1 MHGCPRGCCARA
13 VDALVRPLLCDAD
26 TEQSIRAKR
35 LIVPVLVALA
45 PLYVLSIVVDP
56 TSSMLHAVGGFA
68 GILTTIIVY
77 LGWYFYPA
85 KRVDVFALL
94 SCIVLVLLADS
105 YSLSKGDRRWSYAV
119 LVMDMALV
127 ANASN
132 TCTGAMLGILSSYL
146 LLVGVDRATAM
157 LYREVGSSDPW
168 LCDCS
173 DPPCRQ
179 PLGHSLRDTFGS
191 LFVFLCD
198 FYLTR
203 EFASAMRKQVEAMQA
218 ATEVTEN
225 IAELLSRYE
234 VEEGSALL
242 QNTEERLQ
250 PGLKSALHRLLQNL
264 QAYKPYL
271 PDSMVLLPHLEPKE
285 RDDVEPPGFGQEL
298 PVITMCFTDIQ
309 ASTELWE
316 LCPQGMHTALQ
327 QHNEVMRSCA
337 SSVGGYEVKVIGDSF
352 MLAFTSAENGCRFAL
367 RAQLAL
373 MEVKWPS
380 DLLQHPLC
388 QAELSKDGGTLWS
401 GPRVRIGLNC
411 GPVRVEKNP
420 VTGRC
425 DYFGTPV
432 NTAARVEACLGH
444 GGLTGV
450 TEAVLSEMGPGWGA
464 RLGNPV
470 CKALGRKEL
479 KGVTAAV
486 DVTVLLNASLSDRL
500 ALLSTPV
507 PRFGQVRLSSVLE
520 ASGWSSGAG
529 STRYFAVEGAV
540 PTPFRD
546 GLSQRTATCASF
558 RPRCTDHLPAL
569 GTAVSDMLEAVGQA
583 ADATQ
588 GVIAG
593 SMSMQCV
600 VVWNGPR
607 ACGDHYDQCLRAS
620 DYVRRLRGGAVAAGC
635 CTGEVL
641 YGSVSAL
648 RKKHATVI
656 GGCVELSS
664 ALAEAADEGGEAALA
679 TGTFALYCGTQR
691 RTACYAEWR
700 VSQSCEEITVFSI
713 LPAPSDE
720 EMWLESPRMR
730 QESEQRFHSPDSF
743 CAAESASERRCRVV
757 LVGAGVQMA

>member
-1 MHGCPRGCCARA
+1 MA
-13 VDALVRPLLCDAD
+13 
-26 TEQSIRAKR
+26 TT
-35 LIVPVLVALA
+35 VA
-45 PLYVLSIVVDP
+45 
-56 TSSMLHAVGGFA
+56 
-68 GILTTIIVY
+68 VY
-77 LGWYFYPA
+77 LAWLINPRSRYVESG
-85 KRVDVFALL
+85 ALYGYLITVIISDYSTL
-94 SCIVLVLLADS
+94 SR
-105 YSLSKGDRRWSYAV
+105 GDRLWSTSV
-119 LVMDMALV
+119 LVMDAALV
-127 ANASN
+127 LAIPSRHTVVCLA
-132 TCTGAMLGILSSYL
+132 T
-146 LLVGVDRATAM
+146 LVTYFVLVAVDRSATG
-157 LYREVGSSDPW
+157 LYMHDGDEKPW
-168 LCDCS
+168 VCDCT
-173 DPPCRQ
+173 DPPCLQ
-179 PLGHSLRDTFGS
+179 PWVTACKDVVMTLC
-191 LFVFLCD
+191 VFLCD
-198 FYLTR
+198 FFLTR
-203 EFASAMRKQVEAMQA
+203 GFADQMRHQMAVVSDSID
-218 ATEVTEN
+218 VTEE
-225 IAELLSRYE
+225 IAQLLSMYE
-234 VEEGSALL
+234 VEEGRALL
-242 QNTEERLQ
+242 EGEQGAKLPARLK
-250 PGLKSALHRLLQNL
+250 GALHRLLSNL
-264 QAYKPYL
+264 DQYRPYL
-271 PDSMVLLPHLEPKE
+271 PDVMLLREG
-285 RDDVEPPGFGQEL
+285 VELSLSTNDPPGLGHKEL
-298 PVITMCFTDIQ
+298 PVTVCFTDIQ
-309 ASTELWE
+309 SSTALWE
-316 LCPQGMHTALQ
+316 MYPQGMHTALQ
-327 QHNEVMRSCA
+327 VHNDAIRETARSC
-337 SSVGGYEVKVIGDSF
+337 GGYEVKVIGDSF
-352 MLAFTSAENGCRFAL
+352 MLAFAGVEDACRFSLDTQAAL
-367 RAQLAL
+367 ADQR
-373 MEVKWPS
+373 WPS
-380 DLLQHPLC
+380 DLMQHPLC
-388 QAELSKDGGTLWS
+388 TQQFDES
-401 GPRVRIGLNC
+401 GAMIWNGLRVRIGLNC